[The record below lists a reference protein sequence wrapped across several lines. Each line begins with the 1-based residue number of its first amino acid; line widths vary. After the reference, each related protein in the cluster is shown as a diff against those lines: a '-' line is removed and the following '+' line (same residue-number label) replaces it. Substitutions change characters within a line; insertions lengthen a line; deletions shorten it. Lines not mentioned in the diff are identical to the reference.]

1 MARVNVR
8 FFDDETL
15 EGEVG
20 ELDFD
25 QPDFV
30 LDVDDASGLENNEKA
45 WVPLSAV
52 KWVSLAP
59 RGPNGSEREPRKVA
73 IRFIDGE
80 VMRAHMDGD
89 VERHRYG
96 IVVNLR
102 PEPPLASPGHA
113 AGDGLTPSRLAI
125 PFSAIK
131 ALFYVRHFD
140 GREEEDQGTPS
151 RDYIAR
157 RTIAPLIDVLEEMG
171 MLDKLHQGGVLSD
184 AEYQAKRT
192 QVLERL

>member
-30 LDVDDASGLENNEKA
+30 LDVDDTSGLENNEKA

-52 KWVSLAP
+52 KWVALAP
-59 RGPNGSEREPRKVA
+59 RGPNGSDGQPRKVA

-80 VMRAHMDGD
+80 VMRAHMEGD

-102 PEPPLASPGHA
+102 PESPVATPGA
-113 AGDGLTPSRLAI
+113 AGHDPAHSRLAI

-131 ALFYVRHFD
+131 ALFYVRNFD
-140 GREEEDQGTPS
+140 GREEEDQGAPS
-151 RDYIAR
+151 QDYIAR